1 MYFII
6 HTMIDL
12 TQIINQ
18 KINFLLQQIK
28 DTEKARDEAATPMES
43 HSDQTRQNAE
53 QLIYA
58 LKDEVKR
65 QKLLLSKLDQYKAL
79 LYTVRNSAGLKD
91 FLIVPDG
98 LGGQSVDNVY
108 LLAESTT
115 LAKNLINKKPGHNF
129 TLNGSSNELVF
140 VKNL

>member
-1 MYFII
+1 
-6 HTMIDL
+6 MIDL

-18 KINFLLQQIK
+18 KIDFLLQQIK

-65 QKLLLSKLDQYKAL
+65 QKLLLSKLDQYKAI
-79 LYTVRNSAGLKD
+79 LYTVRSSAGLKD
-91 FLIVPDG
+91 YLVVPDG
-98 LGGQSVDNVY
+98 LGGQSIDNVY
-108 LLAESTT
+108 LLAESTP
-115 LAKNLINKKPGHNF
+115 LAKNLIGKKPGHTF
-129 TLNGSSNELVF
+129 PLNSSLNELVF
-140 VKNL
+140 IKNL